1 MASLFSSF
9 SLSNTYRT
17 KEWRVGIFIFF
28 ITAILSAG
36 IIWHFD
42 SIHVKEMKHDINDIA
57 KDNVFRLHK
66 NIHQIMALSYP
77 LTSAVHENGAIND
90 FNFIAEKLVAFYP
103 LISEIAL
110 APDGVITHVTPLKG
124 NEKAIGFNLLSDPH
138 QQAEALLARESG
150 KLTLAGP
157 LHLIQGGEGL
167 VSRFPVFIGKEKKF
181 WGFILI
187 VIRFP
192 EILHASALK
201 NLTENGYEYT
211 LTRIHPK
218 TKQVQI
224 IAASGTHVLDHP
236 VRTIIKLPNVQW
248 TLNIAP
254 ANGWHTSWLFLALQG
269 ALGFLI
275 SFLMGYIAKQH
286 FELRNHRRILEKR
299 VQERTL
305 EILETKNQLHTL
317 LDTIPDLIWLKD
329 KDGIYLLCNPMFERF
344 FGAKEDEI
352 VGKSDYDFVDKELAD
367 FFRQKDRIVMQSN
380 TPSINEEWVTFRDDG
395 RRALLET
402 VKTPM
407 LDEKGNLLG
416 VLGIAR
422 DITERHNHEVRIEQL
437 SLLYAALSH
446 CNKAIVRSSTPEELF
461 HEICKGIVSGD
472 SIAMAWIGLIDPI
485 TKLVKPVA
493 SYGDTH
499 HYLDGIKIST
509 QPDTIA
515 GRGPTGTAIRENRPY
530 WCQDFLN
537 DPATAHWHERA
548 MTAGWK
554 ASAALP
560 FHLYGE
566 VLGAFTV
573 YSYKRNAFDPS
584 SQELLKEMTMDI
596 SFAMENFDHETNRA
610 LSEARLH
617 QTEQLLEEMSAIAHI
632 GGWEI
637 NLKTNAVTWTKEA
650 AQIFDMDP
658 NDTITLE
665 AGLSVFHGEWH
676 EKIKTA
682 LDQAIFQAT
691 PSDLELHIMTLKGK
705 EKWIRVIST
714 PLVRDG
720 EVIDIHGSVQDI
732 TVQKTTE
739 EKVHWLAHFDPLTGL
754 PNRML
759 LNDRV
764 DYAIHIAEHNQSS
777 LALLYVD
784 LDHFKYINDTLGHHI
799 GDEMLVQVASRIQT
813 VLLEA
818 DTLSRQGG
826 DEFMILLPSAD
837 SDNAAHVAEK
847 LVEYVSKPYQLQNH
861 DLSIT
866 LSIGIAL
873 YPIDGTNLTELS
885 QAADAAMYRA
895 KHDGRNCYR
904 FFAPE
909 IQERSARNLE
919 LENALRSALMHNQM
933 ELYYQPQLSIET
945 QELVG
950 AEALLRWDHPTLGA
964 VSPSEFIPI
973 AEESGQIIAIG
984 EWVLRQ
990 ALGQLKIWIDE
1001 GMEPFIMAVNLS
1013 AIQFRHPNLVSQ
1025 ILGILDELQLPPQY
1039 LELEL
1044 TERIASENPLQ
1055 AIDIMNTLYDHGI
1068 RMSIDDFGTGYSSLN
1083 YLKKFRV
1090 YKLKIDQ
1097 SFIHDIAD
1105 NVEDQTIVNTIV
1117 NMAHSLNMITIA
1129 EGVETAEQLDL
1140 LRQNGCKEMQ
1150 GYYFSKPVPAEM
1162 FKTFV
1167 LNLPKS

>member
-1 MASLFSSF
+1 MTSYF

-17 KEWRVGIFIFF
+17 KEWGIAVSVFF

-36 IIWHFD
+36 VIWYFD
-42 SIHVKEMKHDINDIA
+42 TIHVKEMRHNIKDIA
-57 KDNVFRLHK
+57 NENIFRLNK
-66 NIHQIMALSYP
+66 NINQIMALSYP
-77 LTSAVHENGAIND
+77 IASTVHEDGKTEY
-90 FNFIAEKLVAFYP
+90 FNFMAEKLLISYP

-110 APDGVITHVTPLKG
+110 APKGIITHVVPLKENG
-124 NEKAIGFNLLSDPH
+124 KAIGLNLLSDPH
-138 QQAEALLARESG
+138 QQTEALLARQSG

-157 LHLIQGGEGL
+157 LRLIQGGEGL
-167 VSRFPVFIGKEKKF
+167 VSRFPVFMGKDKKF
-181 WGFILI
+181 YGFVLI

-192 EILHASALK
+192 EILQASALK
-201 NLTENGYEYT
+201 NLTENGYEYS

-218 TKQVQI
+218 TKQLQI
-224 IAASGTHVLDHP
+224 IAASGTDVLDHP
-236 VRTIIKLPNVQW
+236 VETVIKFPNAQW
-248 TLNIAP
+248 SLNIAP
-254 ANGWHTSWLFLALQG
+254 ANGWHAHWFLALQG
-269 ALGFLI
+269 ALGIFI
-275 SFLMGYIAKQH
+275 SFLMGYVAKQY
-286 FELRNHRRILEKR
+286 FELQNHRNILERR
-299 VQERTL
+299 VKERTS

-317 LDTIPDLIWLKD
+317 LDTIPDLIWLKRS
-329 KDGIYLLCNPMFERF
+329 DGIYLLCNPMFERF
-344 FGAKEDEI
+344 FGAKEEEI

-367 FFRQKDRIVMQSN
+367 FFREKDRIVMESN
-380 TPSINEEWVTFRDDG
+380 TISMNEEWVTFADDG
-395 RRALLET
+395 HHALLET

-422 DITERHNHEVRIEQL
+422 NITERHNHEKQIEQL
-437 SLLYAALSH
+437 SHLYAALSH

-461 HEICKGIVSGD
+461 QEVCKGIVAEH
-472 SIAMAWIGLIDPI
+472 SIVMAWIGLIDPM
-485 TKLVKPVA
+485 TKRVKPIA
-493 SYGDTH
+493 SYGDIH
-499 HYLDGIKIST
+499 HYLDGIEIST
-509 QPDTIA
+509 QSDTA
-515 GRGPTGTAIRENRPY
+515 TGKGPTGVSIRENRPY

-537 DPATAHWHERA
+537 DPSTAHWHERGKA
-548 MTAGWK
+548 AGWK
-554 ASAALP
+554 SSASIP
-560 FHLYGE
+560 FHVYGKT
-566 VLGAFTV
+566 VGAFTV
-573 YSYKRNAFDPS
+573 YSHKLNAFDPA
-584 SQELLKEMTMDI
+584 SQELLVEMAMDI
-596 SFAMENFDHETNRA
+596 SFAMENFDREKNRA
-610 LSEARLH
+610 ISEARLH

-637 NLKTNAVTWTKEA
+637 DPKTDIVTWTKEA
-650 AQIFDMDP
+650 AQIFDMNP
-658 NDTITLE
+658 EDTITLKT
-665 AGLSVFHGEWH
+665 GLSVFHGEWR
-676 EKIKTA
+676 EKAETA
-682 LDQAIFQAT
+682 LNQAIHQAI
-691 PSDLELHIMTLKGK
+691 PCDLELHIVTLKGK
-705 EKWIRVIST
+705 QKWIRVIST
-714 PLVRDG
+714 PLVREG
-720 EVIDIHGSVQDI
+720 EVIDVHGSVQDI

-754 PNRML
+754 PNRTL

-764 DYAIHIAEHNQSS
+764 DYAIHIADHNQSS

-813 VLLEA
+813 VLFEA

-837 SDNAAHVAEK
+837 ADDAAHVAEK
-847 LVEYVSKPYQLQNH
+847 LVEYVSQPYQLQNH
-861 DLSIT
+861 NLSVT

-919 LENALRSALMHNQM
+919 LENALRSALAHNQM
-933 ELYYQPQLSIET
+933 ELFYQPQLSIET
-945 QELVG
+945 QNLIG
-950 AEALLRWDHPTLGA
+950 AEALLRWSHPTLGA
-964 VSPSEFIPI
+964 IPPSEFIPI

-990 ALGQLKIWIDE
+990 ALGQLKMWIDE

-1025 ILGILDELQLPPQY
+1025 IVGILDELQLPSQY

-1055 AIDIMNTLYDHGI
+1055 AIEIMNTLHDHGI

-1083 YLKKFRV
+1083 YLKKFQV

-1097 SFIHDIAD
+1097 SFIRDIAD
-1105 NVEDQTIVNTIV
+1105 NAEDQTIVNTIV
-1117 NMAHSLNMITIA
+1117 NMAHNLNMITIA

-1140 LRQNGCKEMQ
+1140 LRRNGCKEVQ

-1167 LNLPKS
+1167 QSLPKI

>member
-1 MASLFSSF
+1 
-9 SLSNTYRT
+9 
-17 KEWRVGIFIFF
+17 
-28 ITAILSAG
+28 
-36 IIWHFD
+36 
-42 SIHVKEMKHDINDIA
+42 
-57 KDNVFRLHK
+57 
-66 NIHQIMALSYP
+66 
-77 LTSAVHENGAIND
+77 
-90 FNFIAEKLVAFYP
+90 
-103 LISEIAL
+103 
-110 APDGVITHVTPLKG
+110 
-124 NEKAIGFNLLSDPH
+124 
-138 QQAEALLARESG
+138 
-150 KLTLAGP
+150 
-157 LHLIQGGEGL
+157 
-167 VSRFPVFIGKEKKF
+167 
-181 WGFILI
+181 
-187 VIRFP
+187 
-192 EILHASALK
+192 
-201 NLTENGYEYT
+201 
-211 LTRIHPK
+211 
-218 TKQVQI
+218 
-224 IAASGTHVLDHP
+224 
-236 VRTIIKLPNVQW
+236 
-248 TLNIAP
+248 
-254 ANGWHTSWLFLALQG
+254 
-269 ALGFLI
+269 
-275 SFLMGYIAKQH
+275 MGYIAKQH
-286 FELRNHRRILEKR
+286 FELRSHRRILEKR
-299 VQERTL
+299 VQERTS
-305 EILETKNQLHTL
+305 EILETRNQLHTL

-329 KDGIYLLCNPMFERF
+329 SNGMYLLCNPMFERF

-380 TPSINEEWVTFRDDG
+380 MPAINEEWVTFRDDG
-395 RRALLET
+395 HRALLET

-461 HEICKGIVSGD
+461 QEICKGIVSEH

-499 HYLDGIKIST
+499 HYLDGIEISS
-509 QPDTIA
+509 QPDTVT
-515 GRGPTGTAIRENRPY
+515 GRGPTGTAIRTNRPY

-537 DPATAHWHERA
+537 DEHTAPWHERA

-566 VLGAFTV
+566 VVGAFTV

-584 SQELLKEMTMDI
+584 SQELLNEMTMDI

-617 QTEQLLEEMSAIAHI
+617 QTEQILEEMSAIAHI

-658 NDTITLE
+658 NDAITLE
-665 AGLSVFHGEWH
+665 TALSAFHGEWH
-676 EKIKTA
+676 EKFKTA
-682 LDQAIFQAT
+682 LDQAIHQAT
-691 PSDLELHIMTLKGK
+691 PSDLELYIVTFKGN

-714 PLVRDG
+714 PLVQNG

-739 EKVHWLAHFDPLTGL
+739 EKVHWLAHFDSLTGL
-754 PNRML
+754 PNRTL

-764 DYAIHIAEHNQSS
+764 DYAIHIAEHNHSS
-777 LALLYVD
+777 LALFYID

-799 GDEMLVQVASRIQT
+799 GDEMLVQVASRIQS

-847 LVEYVSKPYQLQNH
+847 LVEYVSQPYQLQNH

-919 LENALRSALMHNQM
+919 LENALRSALAHNQM
-933 ELYYQPQLSIET
+933 ELYYQPQLCIKT
-945 QELVG
+945 QHLVG
-950 AEALLRWDHPTLGA
+950 AEALLRWNHPTLGA

-990 ALGQLKIWIDE
+990 SLGQLKIWIDE
-1001 GMEPFIMAVNLS
+1001 GLKPFVMAVNLS

-1025 ILGILDELQLPPQY
+1025 ILEILEELQLPPQC

-1055 AIDIMNTLYDHGI
+1055 AIDIMNTLHDHGI

-1105 NVEDQTIVNTIV
+1105 NTEDQTIVNTIV

-1140 LRQNGCKEMQ
+1140 LRQNGCKEVQ

-1167 LNLPKS
+1167 LNLPIMIAEECK